1 MECYITYSVKGFLAF
16 NNENELICE
25 KLFPED
31 EIINRLAEINDK
43 NIVKEEIEIIEEV
56 SKDYYEIIIESNK
69 RRSDYNND
77 KVTIKTPNQGGDYL
91 RDNYDKFGL
100 DSEEITSIYRSLAIH
115 KIKKESASED
125 KHLIQAINS
134 IDEIDESISK

>member
-56 SKDYYEIIIESNK
+56 SKDYDEIIIESNK

-115 KIKKESASED
+115 KIKKE
-125 KHLIQAINS
+125 
-134 IDEIDESISK
+134 